1 MYSDTIQFSAR
12 EKEVIN
18 LLLQGKSNKQI
29 ALALSISASTVEY
42 HLKNIYKKLQ
52 VSSRTEAVLRL
63 GKSIGND
70 ITRELGKSTVEINGE
85 PTDNGNKS
93 ISTQRIPMNKMFTIV
108 GGGLLTTALIVIIAL
123 VKMPAQNAGV
133 APTTQASSTPAY
145 TPESTLTQ
153 ADFSTSIPVINET
166 SLQPF
171 EYVVMPGDTCE
182 SIAAAFNVLVEA
194 IRIRNDLPSS
204 CPLADGQIL
213 LIPYSNVSLSNPNEE
228 SNNPPAEFYGEWV
241 NVDLKNANMTRVSIQ
256 AVDGATYTYINM
268 FGACSPTD
276 CDFREYSPTPVVNY
290 NYDSETGILS
300 VKWTFDFETLTQEII
315 LTSDGQ
321 LKITTQNHYLDNS
334 GRADFKTV
342 EYFTRQ

>member
-1 MYSDTIQFSAR
+1 
-12 EKEVIN
+12 
-18 LLLQGKSNKQI
+18 
-29 ALALSISASTVEY
+29 
-42 HLKNIYKKLQ
+42 
-52 VSSRTEAVLRL
+52 
-63 GKSIGND
+63 
-70 ITRELGKSTVEINGE
+70 
-85 PTDNGNKS
+85 
-93 ISTQRIPMNKMFTIV
+93 MNKMFTIV